1 MLVALKAV
9 IQDYATPVG
18 TFLQKHLTS
27 TLSRQIGFLNATR
40 SLATSMKTAI
50 RFIKCQISLLDVDMT
65 DEDAKAELCNIIDNF
80 IQEKIVLAGKVII
93 DQMIDNQKLKS
104 SDVILTF
111 GYSSVVLSLFEAAKT
126 KGLEFRVVVADSRPK
141 LEGKEAVNKL
151 LAAGIPCTYILINTL
166 PIVMHSVIFLNLS

>member
-1 MLVALKAV
+1 
-9 IQDYATPVG
+9 
-18 TFLQKHLTS
+18 
-27 TLSRQIGFLNATR
+27 
-40 SLATSMKTAI
+40 MKTAI
-50 RFIKCQISLLDVDMT
+50 RFKKCQISLLDVDMT